1 MTHKKQ
7 KLDEPSYVLVRAKG
21 DMLYDNHKGYF
32 KYKDKDDIHNI
43 VKLGSKEALSAAIT
57 TAKAL
62 AQETAKPLWY
72 RVINYLE
79 DKYRIKYG

>member
-1 MTHKKQ
+1 MIDKNKD
-7 KLDEPSYVLVRAKG
+7 LDEPSHVLVRAKG
-21 DMLYDNHKGYF
+21 DMLYDNHKEYF
-32 KYKDKDDIHNI
+32 RYKDKDDIHNI

-72 RVINYLE
+72 RVITYLE
-79 DKYRIKYG
+79 DKYKIKYG